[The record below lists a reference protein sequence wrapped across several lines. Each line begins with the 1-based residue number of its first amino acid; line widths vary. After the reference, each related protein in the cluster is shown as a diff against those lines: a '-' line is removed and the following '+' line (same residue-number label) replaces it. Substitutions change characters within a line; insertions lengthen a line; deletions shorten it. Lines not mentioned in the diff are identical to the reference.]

1 MERVSWRHVGIGTG
15 FIRPEIS
22 SRDRDNRSFVL
33 KMSEIEYNDL
43 IFEISERLDELPNV
57 LKRLLFM
64 CRGKLRSGREE
75 SIQDVRSLFT
85 ELEECNRLG
94 IDRLEVMKDLLKRV
108 RELALLR
115 KVKKFESK
123 RKEFVGLLEVIIP
136 VLDKLNDLERLIS
149 VCRGKLPQAC
159 EGNINDVRSLFKEL
173 ENSNYL
179 GIDCLGIL
187 KEILIELKKEDLLK
201 EVEKFEKR
209 RCDDEDSECRKGI
222 KSTKFN

>member
-1 MERVSWRHVGIGTG
+1 MERVSSRHVGIGTG
-15 FIRPEIS
+15 LSRPEIS
-22 SRDRDNRSFVL
+22 LRDRDNRSFAL

-43 IFEISERLDELPNV
+43 IFEISERLGELNV
-57 LKRLLFM
+57 LNRLLFL
-64 CRGKLRSGREE
+64 CRGKLRSGSEE

-108 RELALLR
+108 REWALLR
-115 KVKKFESK
+115 KCKKFEST
-123 RKEFVGLLEVIIP
+123 RKDFVGLLEVIIP

-149 VCRGKLPQAC
+149 VCRGKIPQAC

-173 ENSNYL
+173 ENSNCL